1 MPEATRNLG
10 RQPDCG
16 RARRV
21 LGRPLGSCFLP
32 TRCLRSRAGASTDV
46 ALPPPAQ
53 GGPRRL
59 GGPAARGSGRPDSR
73 PGKGE
78 QRGTGRRTPTELD
91 GGPVSAHW
99 QIHSGLGPAPP
110 STSEGR
116 PPARPPAC
124 DGSRGPGWRG
134 PSLQGPRKKQERG
147 AESPHVMGV
156 TFAED
161 GEPGTHK
168 EGGCGWVGRGRGGG
182 ALCREP
188 EPSRCL
194 QSEVKSFSCPLP
206 EHPPALTPSPGKP
219 SFSQREWPRSRRRRG
234 SPSLRGAETSTEVT
248 GRSGGHSGRSR
259 RPLLLVTVT
268 GQARWPVCWEGAG
281 MHPGFPGSR
290 GLPSTPTAVWLC
302 GRNAGEKPVRRAWES
317 PGSSGSLDLLEP
329 ARPCS

>member
-91 GGPVSAHW
+91 GGAPSLPTGE
-99 QIHSGLGPAPP
+99 IHSGLGPAPP

-182 ALCREP
+182 LSAGSLSLLGAS
-188 EPSRCL
+188 SRR
-194 QSEVKSFSCPLP
+194 SS
-206 EHPPALTPSPGKP
+206 PSPAP
-219 SFSQREWPRSRRRRG
+219 SQCIPRR
-234 SPSLRGAETSTEVT
+234 
-248 GRSGGHSGRSR
+248 
-259 RPLLLVTVT
+259 
-268 GQARWPVCWEGAG
+268 
-281 MHPGFPGSR
+281 
-290 GLPSTPTAVWLC
+290 
-302 GRNAGEKPVRRAWES
+302 
-317 PGSSGSLDLLEP
+317 
-329 ARPCS
+329 

>member
-16 RARRV
+16 QARRV

-91 GGPVSAHW
+91 GGPRLCPLAKFTAAWV
-99 QIHSGLGPAPP
+99 QPRPAPRRADLLR
-110 STSEGR
+110 G
-116 PPARPPAC
+116 PPHAMGAGARAGAAPR
-124 DGSRGPGWRG
+124 SRGHGRSRNGAQSHHTSWESRLLRTENPEPTRRGLWLGGQGSGW
-134 PSLQGPRKKQERG
+134 
-147 AESPHVMGV
+147 
-156 TFAED
+156 
-161 GEPGTHK
+161 
-168 EGGCGWVGRGRGGG
+168 G

-194 QSEVKSFSCPLP
+194 QSEVKSLSCPLP
-206 EHPPALTPSPGKP
+206 VHPPALTPSPGKP

-268 GQARWPVCWEGAG
+268 RPGAVARVLGGGGDAPRLSREQRTPQ
-281 MHPGFPGSR
+281 HPHCCVALWAKR
-290 GLPSTPTAVWLC
+290 W
-302 GRNAGEKPVRRAWES
+302 
-317 PGSSGSLDLLEP
+317 
-329 ARPCS
+329 